1 MRRTRKSEA
10 ATTPRSDLALLA
22 VELATG
28 ASASF
33 LWSRLWSSKRGANST
48 VEATATSTVTMSEPQ
63 RTTGLTS
70 STLLTQELRA
80 AEAALAA
87 SREEVSHLR
96 RRLAEEDTTPP
107 PPLLSG
113 PPPRRANS
121 VSSAASSSMLT
132 WRTSERGGARPRGRR
147 SAGALSALSDML
159 TREFWDPAER
169 EEAELRDV
177 AAVRLQAAWRGGA
190 ARRRY
195 AGARRLHAVVSGSV
209 QLRGD
214 GVRVPAYVIT
224 VVRRGCCWEV
234 QHRFSDWLALHRRL
248 GELGVGPLPSA
259 PARLPFRGYAVTR
272 HREYALNRYL
282 QAALPAAEPSPR
294 GRALLLRFLCR
305 SHMHWLYEPD
315 ARAAPLPRV
324 RDVSTGATP
333 RSNVRD
339 AGEAGRAASPPQR
352 GGAGGAP
359 LWPWQQAPA
368 APPDMFR

>member
-1 MRRTRKSEA
+1 M
-10 ATTPRSDLALLA
+10 
-22 VELATG
+22 
-28 ASASF
+28 

-48 VEATATSTVTMSEPQ
+48 VEATATSTVTMSDPQ

-272 HREYALNRYL
+272 HREYSLNRYL

-368 APPDMFR
+368 AAPDMFR

>member
-1 MRRTRKSEA
+1 M
-10 ATTPRSDLALLA
+10 
-22 VELATG
+22 
-28 ASASF
+28 
-33 LWSRLWSSKRGANST
+33 
-48 VEATATSTVTMSEPQ
+48 
-63 RTTGLTS
+63 
-70 STLLTQELRA
+70 RA

-214 GVRVPAYVIT
+214 GVRV
-224 VVRRGCCWEV
+224 G
-234 QHRFSDWLALHRRL
+234 
-248 GELGVGPLPSA
+248 
-259 PARLPFRGYAVTR
+259 R
-272 HREYALNRYL
+272 HIYI
-282 QAALPAAEPSPR
+282 
-294 GRALLLRFLCR
+294 
-305 SHMHWLYEPD
+305 
-315 ARAAPLPRV
+315 
-324 RDVSTGATP
+324 
-333 RSNVRD
+333 
-339 AGEAGRAASPPQR
+339 
-352 GGAGGAP
+352 
-359 LWPWQQAPA
+359 
-368 APPDMFR
+368 